1 MNYRRYLIPDK
12 NDHKF
17 RCSLRTGNEMYQL
30 MYPKEAKEGKEGK
43 EGMEGK
49 EGKGIHIF
57 DQINTMALAP

>member
-43 EGMEGK
+43 EG
-49 EGKGIHIF
+49 KGIHIF